1 MKSVIEEIYTSNLRP
16 TDHINAEPEYVNKS
30 IEAEKKL
37 TEAFTE
43 GQAELHEKYTVLDN
57 IHNGRLSISAFR
69 YGLQL
74 GIRLMSE
81 IYYNNNKDK

>member
-37 TEAFTE
+37 TETFTE
-43 GQAELHEKYTVLDN
+43 EQAELYEKYTVLDN
-57 IHNGRLSISAFR
+57 IHNGRLNISAFR

-81 IYYNNNKDK
+81 IYYNNKDK